1 MGAGMTGARHYGMD
15 WLRIGAFALLIFYH
29 IGMVFAPWGWVIK
42 SPETYPVLI
51 APMALLMPWR
61 LGLLFA
67 VSGYASAHLLA
78 RSDGI
83 RDFLATRS
91 ARLLVPLA
99 FGMAVLVPV
108 EMWVRVVE
116 HGYHDTFLHFW
127 ARDYWRVGEYWH
139 VPFPSWEH
147 LWFLAYLWAYTAVLV
162 GVLAM
167 RRGSAGALVAW
178 LGQGARL
185 LWVPVAVLATARVVL
200 LFLVPDEHGVLTD
213 WAGHAEYGPL
223 FAFGFIL
230 ARYPE
235 LWAAL
240 LPLARRAAA
249 LAAACGSIVA
259 SVELSWQGDAWP
271 PHWAIAADRAAW
283 AGMAWSMT
291 IALFA
296 LAQRHFNRD
305 HPWRG
310 GLARAI
316 FPAYLLHHTTIVLV
330 AWWILPLG
338 LSAPVAFAILVA
350 AVVAI
355 CCAAYASGRRIGPFG
370 TLIGLPPRLEARRR
384 SARER
389 ATA

>member
-1 MGAGMTGARHYGMD
+1 MTGARHYGMD

-42 SPETYPVLI
+42 APETYPALI

-78 RSDGI
+78 RSGGV

-99 FGMAVLVPV
+99 FGMALLVPV
-108 EMWVRVVE
+108 EMWVRVAE
-116 HGYHDTFLHFW
+116 HGYPGSFLHFW
-127 ARDYWRVGEYWH
+127 ARDYWRAGEFFH
-139 VPFPSWEH
+139 VAFPSWEH
-147 LWFLAYLWAYTAVLV
+147 LWFLAYLWAYTAVLA
-162 GVLAM
+162 GVLAL

-178 LGQGARL
+178 LSQGARL
-185 LWVPVAVLATARVVL
+185 LWVPAGILAATRVVL
-200 LFLVPDEHGVLTD
+200 LFIVPDEHGLLTD

-223 FAFGFIL
+223 FAFGFTL

-235 LWAAL
+235 LWSAL
-240 LPLARRAAA
+240 MPVARRAAA
-249 LAAACGSIVA
+249 LAAACGAIVV
-259 SVELSWQGDAWP
+259 SVELSWQGNAWP

-291 IALFA
+291 LTLFA
-296 LAQRHFNRD
+296 LAQRRFNRD
-305 HPWRG
+305 HRWRNT
-310 GLARAI
+310 LARAI

-338 LSAPVAFAILVA
+338 LRAPTAFAILVA
-350 AVVAI
+350 AVLTVCTAGYLIGRHVPAI
-355 CCAAYASGRRIGPFG
+355 G
-370 TLIGLPPRLEARRR
+370 TLIGLAPPPARPHRP
-384 SARER
+384 AL
-389 ATA
+389 AD